1 MDKLFYETIKKYGW
15 AISQN
20 LHPSQTKR
28 LKESLETFE
37 QDGVAYIA
45 DSFVKLAFDM
55 IVADLMFQKEKKVNA
70 ND

>member
-1 MDKLFYETIKKYGW
+1 MDNLFYKTIKKYGW

-20 LHPSQTKR
+20 LHPSQTAK
-28 LKESLETFE
+28 LKEALKRFD
-37 QDGVAYIA
+37 QDKKVYIE

-55 IVADLMFQKEKKVNA
+55 IVSDLMFQKESRVNT